1 MNCSVMMTN
10 YQGLVDR
17 YNSRAMFHKYHY
29 RDFPIGCPKIATRI
43 RACAKFSIQNSHQ
56 KGAHARILV
65 AIFGQPTGK
74 SL

>member
-1 MNCSVMMTN
+1 MRMLT
-10 YQGLVDR
+10 
-17 YNSRAMFHKYHY
+17 RAH
-29 RDFPIGCPKIATRI
+29 A
-43 RACAKFSIQNSHQ
+43 ANFSIQNPHQ